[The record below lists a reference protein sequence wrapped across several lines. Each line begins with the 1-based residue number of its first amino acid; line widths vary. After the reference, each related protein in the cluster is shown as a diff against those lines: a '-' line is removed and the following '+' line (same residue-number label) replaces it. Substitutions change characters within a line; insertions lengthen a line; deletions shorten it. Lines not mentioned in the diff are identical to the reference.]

1 MRLEALGDKDPG
13 ILDADSENEES
24 SAAQSLEPGTTP
36 GNATTESNMPNS
48 QDPSGELSA
57 SQPQPTSTE
66 ALLDEEDLLIE
77 EYDSD
82 WLITCHGL
90 I

>member
-1 MRLEALGDKDPG
+1 MRLEALGDKDSG

-24 SAAQSLEPGTTP
+24 SAAQHLEPGTTP
-36 GNATTESNMPNS
+36 GNATTESNLSNS
-48 QDPSGELSA
+48 QDPPGELSA
-57 SQPQPTSTE
+57 SQPQPASTE

-77 EYDSD
+77 DYDSD
-82 WLITCHGL
+82 WLITSYGF